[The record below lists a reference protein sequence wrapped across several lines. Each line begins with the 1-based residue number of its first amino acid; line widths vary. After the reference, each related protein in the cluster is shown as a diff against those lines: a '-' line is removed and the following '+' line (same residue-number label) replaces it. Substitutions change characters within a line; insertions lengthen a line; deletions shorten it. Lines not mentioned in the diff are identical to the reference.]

1 MELNTG
7 FNDLA
12 GCPLSLHKL
21 QVDPISTAVE
31 AVGFG
36 HRAFETP
43 TASFLT

>member
-7 FNDLA
+7 FNDLV
-12 GCPLSLHKL
+12 GSPLSLHKP
-21 QVDPISTAVE
+21 QVYPICTAVE

-43 TASFLT
+43 TASSLT